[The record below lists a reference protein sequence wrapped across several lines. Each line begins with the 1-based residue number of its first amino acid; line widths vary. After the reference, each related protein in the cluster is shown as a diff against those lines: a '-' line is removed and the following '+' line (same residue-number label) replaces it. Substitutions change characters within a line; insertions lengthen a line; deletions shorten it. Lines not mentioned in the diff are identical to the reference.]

1 MERRFSVWASRR
13 LDFSKRPCAQ
23 RTPLFE
29 ALLGILR
36 LQQDRF
42 QQRKETVQ
50 HLLAEIAL
58 LQRKSPRPEIN
69 PSLLETIPPRAR
81 RREGSSRPGSAN
93 LIYRHSLN
101 KRGAK

>member
-1 MERRFSVWASRR
+1 MGKQEAGFFQA
-13 LDFSKRPCAQ
+13 PCAE

-29 ALLGILR
+29 ALLAIIR

-42 QQRKETVQ
+42 EQREETVQ

-58 LQRKSPRPEIN
+58 VQRESPRPEID

-93 LIYRHSLN
+93 LNDHHSLN
-101 KRGAK
+101 KRGAKSW